1 MSRDIEKYTK
11 DYNES
16 TFEHIQVRYRVKKV
30 LEILEKYAS
39 KHVLEIGCGN
49 DSVFNHYKN
58 YLTATVVEPSV
69 EFANKCKNDF
79 CNDNQV
85 NVICDF
91 FENVVLKDQHFDFI
105 ILSCLLHEVEKP
117 EHLLRCIC
125 TICDTDTV
133 VHINV
138 PNSRAFH
145 LVWAYESGLIPR
157 LGELTPTSKKLQQN
171 TSFDMTK
178 LSNMILSA
186 GLQPIES
193 GSYFVKPF
201 NHEKMSKLLEENVID
216 QNLLD
221 GLYSITKY
229 MPDLGSEIYINAKR
243 K

>member
-11 DYNES
+11 DYHES
-16 TFEHIQVRYRVKKV
+16 TFEHIQVKYRMKKV
-30 LEILEKYAS
+30 LEILEKYNP

-49 DSVFNHYKN
+49 DSVFNHYKG

-69 EFANKCKNDF
+69 EFANKCKNNF
-79 CNDNQV
+79 YNDDRV

-91 FENVVLKDQHFDFI
+91 FENTLLKDQHFDFI
-105 ILSCLLHEVEKP
+105 VLSGLLHEVERP
-117 EHLLRCIC
+117 GHLLHCIC
-125 TICDTDTV
+125 TICDTDTI

-145 LVWAYESGLIPR
+145 LIWAYESGLI
-157 LGELTPTSKKLQQN
+157 LKLDELTPTAKKLQQN
-171 TSFDMTK
+171 TPFDIMK
-178 LSNMILSA
+178 LSNMISNS
-186 GLQPIES
+186 GLQPIDS

-201 NHEKMSKLLEENVID
+201 NHEKMSKLVKEGIID
-216 QNLLD
+216 QHLLD
-221 GLYSITKY
+221 GLYNITKY